1 MIIEIKAEDEDGIV
15 TVLQLNEDIT
25 EVEGLEKVFRK
36 FTLFL
41 LKNGADLPEEI
52 AEELLND

>member
-1 MIIEIKAEDEDGIV
+1 MLIEIKAEDENGIV
-15 TVLQLNEDIT
+15 TTIQLNEDIS
-25 EVEGLEKVFRK
+25 EVEGLEKVFKK

>member
-1 MIIEIKAEDEDGIV
+1 MLIEIKAEDENGIV
-15 TVLQLNEDIT
+15 TTIQLNEDIR
-25 EVEGLEKVFRK
+25 EVEGLEKVFKK

-52 AEELLND
+52 EEELLND

>member
-1 MIIEIKAEDEDGIV
+1 MIIEIKAEDENGIV

-25 EVEGLEKVFRK
+25 EVEGLEEVFRK

>member
-1 MIIEIKAEDEDGIV
+1 MLIEIKAEDENGIV
-15 TVLQLNEDIT
+15 TTIQLNEDIR
-25 EVEGLEKVFRK
+25 EVEGLEKVFKK

>member
-1 MIIEIKAEDEDGIV
+1 MIIEIKAEDENGIV

-25 EVEGLEKVFRK
+25 EVEGLEEVFRK

-52 AEELLND
+52 TEELLND

>member
-1 MIIEIKAEDEDGIV
+1 MLIEIKADDENGIV
-15 TVLQLNEDIT
+15 TTIQLNEDIS
-25 EVEGLEKVFRK
+25 EVEGLEKVFKK

>member
-1 MIIEIKAEDEDGIV
+1 MMIEIKAEDENGIV
-15 TVLQLNEDIT
+15 TTIQLNEDIR
-25 EVEGLEKVFRK
+25 EVEGLEKVFKK

>member
-1 MIIEIKAEDEDGIV
+1 MLIEIKAEDENGIV
-15 TVLQLNEDIT
+15 TTIQLNEDIR
-25 EVEGLEKVFRK
+25 EVEGLEKVFKK

-52 AEELLND
+52 ADELLND